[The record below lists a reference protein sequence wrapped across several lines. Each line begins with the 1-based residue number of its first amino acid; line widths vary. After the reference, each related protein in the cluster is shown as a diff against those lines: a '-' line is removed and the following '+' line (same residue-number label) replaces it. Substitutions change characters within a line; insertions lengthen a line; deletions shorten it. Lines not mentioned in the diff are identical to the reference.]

1 MINNGLSFLKA
12 IGIRIHTVRYQKI
25 RKRLVK
31 NTDNDEDSDNG
42 DDQKMTSKE
51 YKRSKGM
58 IAYQIAIAVA
68 TL

>member
-31 NTDNDEDSDNG
+31 NTDNDEDSDND

-51 YKRSKGM
+51 YKRSRG
-58 IAYQIAIAVA
+58 IFAYQVAIAII
-68 TL
+68 T